1 MKLYK
6 TLGKQISK
14 GFTLIELMVT
24 LAILVSLASLVIPVA
39 QIQIQRGKEQQLRAA
54 LQDIRQAIDRYKRA
68 SDEGRIPRDIGSSGY
83 PKNLEMLVEG
93 VLDQRD
99 VKRRK
104 FFFIRKIPRDPFH
117 EYAQTSDADTWAK
130 RSYASEASD
139 PQEGEDVYDIRS
151 RTLST
156 GLNGIPLKQW

>member
-1 MKLYK
+1 
-6 TLGKQISK
+6 
-14 GFTLIELMVT
+14 MVT
-24 LAILVSLASLVIPVA
+24 LAILASLASLVIPVA

-104 FFFIRKIPRDPFH
+104 IFFIRKIPRDPFH
-117 EYAQTSDADTWAK
+117 EYAHTSDADTWAK

-139 PQEGEDVYDIRS
+139 PQEGEDVYDVRS
-151 RTLST
+151 RTLLT
-156 GLNGIPLKQW
+156 GLNGILLKQW